1 MPIFNCKKAG
11 FQPQPHSKNRRS
23 YRKDLG
29 FRAVPRSDLKKKMVQ
44 LRRNKFRT
52 RYQKA
57 GLLGPQAGPRGPPYG
72 RGLKIVLSAEMVY
85 FCKTNLPKKNRL
97 EFHYKLHKLCSR
109 MGKKVY
115 TAPVLNTE
123 KKKCEKNTKN

>member
-1 MPIFNCKKAG
+1 V
-11 FQPQPHSKNRRS
+11 
-23 YRKDLG
+23 LE
-29 FRAVPRSDLKKKMVQ
+29 
-44 LRRNKFRT
+44 
-52 RYQKA
+52 
-57 GLLGPQAGPRGPPYG
+57 
-72 RGLKIVLSAEMVY
+72 IVLSAKMVY

-123 KKKCEKNTKN
+123 KKNVKKILKI